1 MVAQRSRDE
10 YKVECQFEAVGV
22 QQTRWIK
29 CEDEKMLADF
39 RVKLVSNLAIDHA
52 DELVYTTHTRVNVQM
67 TQECWPDVE
76 FLLLSKRILA
86 SLSGVNLLKR
96 TPVGRTFGLLF
107 FYHTCDRLVLA
118 SFVRQEM
125 SGALAALKTHTLFLF
140 VRDL

>member
-10 YKVECQFEAVGV
+10 YKVECQFEAGGV

-52 DELVYTTHTRVNVQM
+52 DELVYTTHTRVNLQM

-86 SLSGVNLLKR
+86 SLSGVNLL
-96 TPVGRTFGLLF
+96 
-107 FYHTCDRLVLA
+107 
-118 SFVRQEM
+118 
-125 SGALAALKTHTLFLF
+125 
-140 VRDL
+140 